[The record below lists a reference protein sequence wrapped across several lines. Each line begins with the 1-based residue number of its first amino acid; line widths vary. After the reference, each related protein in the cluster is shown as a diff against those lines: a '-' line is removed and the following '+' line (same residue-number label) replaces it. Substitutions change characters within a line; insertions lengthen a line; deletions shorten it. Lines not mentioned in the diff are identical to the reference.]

1 LAASF
6 GWAVLCNLAI
16 ELLQSSG
23 GFTFALKPVLFVLGS
38 MLIWLGML
46 AVWALTGRLRVA
58 AALAATLAILVGYA
72 NHTKMVLR
80 REPLYPEDFAVAQ
93 HTGFLE
99 AMVGWGTILAVLA
112 VVALVVGLVLVIGW
126 RWRRRHP
133 RRKAASTRD
142 RVTLA
147 LGRLAVAGV
156 SIGLIAY
163 AIQFNQPGNAVRW
176 AYEAGDADWASWSQE
191 KNYTH
196 NGFVGGMLYNLDVPV
211 MKRPEGY
218 SEAAMADIVRRYGAA
233 AGAVN
238 ATRSPAALQ
247 DVNVV
252 VVLSESFSDPTQLE
266 GIELEE
272 DPIPFTRELMDA
284 TTSGEMMAQRYGSGT
299 ANMEFE
305 TLTGMSTSQF
315 DPRLMTPYQ
324 MLVPRFDA
332 FPSFVGLTKSLGYT
346 DVAVH
351 PFDTYMYR
359 RETVYPILGFDDFLG
374 RSEMSM
380 RKYIQDSPFVSDNSA
395 FTEVLR
401 QIDTHDEPVFTHL
414 VTMQNHFPMGDSY
427 DAPMTIRGVS
437 GSTEE
442 EAAAYVRGLN
452 YSDRALRK
460 FVTTLQESDEKT
472 AVLFFGDHLP
482 PIWPDE
488 VVERNGPVGMRTTPF
503 FLWSNYLP
511 LQTPQPLTSPIF
523 FMPLLMDQLGAPLPP
538 YYELLR
544 QLHAV
549 VPAMRA
555 GVLYDGEGN
564 PIDRENLSPEARQ
577 LLRDYRLV
585 QYDLS
590 VGQRYSQD
598 GLFYPRETASAAAE

>member
-1 LAASF
+1 
-6 GWAVLCNLAI
+6 
-16 ELLQSSG
+16 
-23 GFTFALKPVLFVLGS
+23 
-38 MLIWLGML
+38 
-46 AVWALTGRLRVA
+46 
-58 AALAATLAILVGYA
+58 
-72 NHTKMVLR
+72 
-80 REPLYPEDFAVAQ
+80 
-93 HTGFLE
+93 
-99 AMVGWGTILAVLA
+99 
-112 VVALVVGLVLVIGW
+112 
-126 RWRRRHP
+126 
-133 RRKAASTRD
+133 
-142 RVTLA
+142 
-147 LGRLAVAGV
+147 
-156 SIGLIAY
+156 
-163 AIQFNQPGNAVRW
+163 
-176 AYEAGDADWASWSQE
+176 
-191 KNYTH
+191 
-196 NGFVGGMLYNLDVPV
+196 
-211 MKRPEGY
+211 
-218 SEAAMADIVRRYGAA
+218 MADIVQRYGAA

-238 ATRSPAALQ
+238 AARSPAALE

-472 AVLFFGDHLP
+472 SVLFFGDHLP

-564 PIDRENLSPEARQ
+564 PIDREDLSPETRQ

-598 GLFYPRETASAAAE
+598 GLFYPQETASAAAE